1 MKSFLKRH
9 WVVILVVFLV
19 VLLFGMNYQKEETHK
34 YIGVVINK
42 EFIPPSS
49 SITIIRNT
57 IHTETLPEEYNL
69 LVEVT
74 FTKTRFW
81 KTESETQVGT
91 KRPSYNQ
98 GNRQKRHF
106 GTDSGRKVHFDRAVY
121 WNLIVCKTFKEDLSG
136 TA

>member
-9 WVVILVVFLV
+9 WVVILVIFLA
-19 VLLFGMNYQKEETHK
+19 VLIFGMNYQKEETHK

-49 SITIIRNT
+49 SVTIIRNT

-81 KTESETQVGT
+81 KTESETKQLWFANEYFYPKLEQKDRVTIKVTVKKDILGRILEEKFILIGPFTGT
-91 KRPSYNQ
+91 
-98 GNRQKRHF
+98 
-106 GTDSGRKVHFDRAVY
+106 
-121 WNLIVCKTFKEDLSG
+121 
-136 TA
+136 

>member
-9 WVVILVVFLV
+9 WVVILVIFLA
-19 VLLFGMNYQKEETHK
+19 VLIFGMNYQKEETHK

-49 SITIIRNT
+49 SVTIIRNT

-74 FTKTRFW
+74 YTKTRFW
-81 KTESETQVGT
+81 KTESETKQLWFANEYFYPKLEQKDRGT
-91 KRPSYNQ
+91 IKVTVKKDILGRILEEKFILIGP
-98 GNRQKRHF
+98 F
-106 GTDSGRKVHFDRAVY
+106 TGT
-121 WNLIVCKTFKEDLSG
+121 
-136 TA
+136 

>member
-9 WVVILVVFLV
+9 WVVILVIFLA

-49 SITIIRNT
+49 SVTIIRNT

-81 KTESETQVGT
+81 KTESETKQLWFANEYFYPKLEQKDRVTIKVTVKKDILGRILEEKFILIGPFTGT
-91 KRPSYNQ
+91 
-98 GNRQKRHF
+98 
-106 GTDSGRKVHFDRAVY
+106 
-121 WNLIVCKTFKEDLSG
+121 
-136 TA
+136 